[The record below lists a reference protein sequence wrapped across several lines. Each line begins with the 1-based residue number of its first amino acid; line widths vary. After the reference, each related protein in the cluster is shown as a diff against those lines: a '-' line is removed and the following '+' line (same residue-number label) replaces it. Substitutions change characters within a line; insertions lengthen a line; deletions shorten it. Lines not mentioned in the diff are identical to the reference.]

1 MTNKKQI
8 GILGGTFNPIHI
20 GHLILAEWVLD
31 ALSLDEVWFIPTG
44 CSYLKDS
51 AEVLPGEER
60 LRMTELAV
68 TEHPFFRSIDLEVK
82 REGYT
87 YSYETLEQLKQLYP
101 GNSFF
106 FIVGA
111 DCLFSIESWRN
122 PQRIF
127 DACTL
132 VAAVREEI
140 SLADMGKKKKE
151 LEQKFEAEIILVPF
165 VSMSVSSTE
174 IRRRIRK
181 GLSVRYLVPDKVLN
195 YINEKGFYREKK
207 RIAA

>member
-1 MTNKKQI
+1 MINEKQI

-31 ALSLDEVWFIPTG
+31 ALALDEVWFMPTG
-44 CSYLKDS
+44 CPYLKDS
-51 AEVLPGEER
+51 AEVLPGRER

-68 TEHPFFRSIDLEVK
+68 ADHPLFRSSDLEVK
-82 REGYT
+82 REGHT

-101 GNSFF
+101 RNRFF

-111 DCLFSIESWRN
+111 DCLFSIENWKN

-127 DACTL
+127 DACIL
-132 VAAVREEI
+132 AAAVRDEI
-140 SLADMGKKKKE
+140 SPAEMEKKKYE
-151 LEQKFEAEIILVPF
+151 LEQKFKAEIMLVPF

-174 IRRRIRK
+174 IRRRIA
-181 GLSVRYLVPDKVLN
+181 GGFSVKYLVPDKVLN
-195 YINEKGFYREKK
+195 YINEKGFYREKNE
-207 RIAA
+207 